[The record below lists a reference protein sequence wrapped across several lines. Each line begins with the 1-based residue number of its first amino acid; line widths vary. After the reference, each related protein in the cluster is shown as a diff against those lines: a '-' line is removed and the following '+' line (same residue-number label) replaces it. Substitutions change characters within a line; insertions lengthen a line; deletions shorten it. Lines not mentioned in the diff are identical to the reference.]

1 VARQAGAGGVRA
13 GAAGQVL
20 CEWMELG
27 GRRAGARAQ
36 ALSEQEQGSGLV
48 QAAGAE
54 QSGRAASCAW
64 EQAAEVER
72 CELAVELTRGWAGF
86 SRFALFRVQ
95 KF

>member
-1 VARQAGAGGVRA
+1 
-13 GAAGQVL
+13 
-20 CEWMELG
+20 MELG

-36 ALSEQEQGSGLV
+36 APSEQEQGSGLV

-86 SRFALFRVQ
+86 SRTWAGFSRCSGFSRSEGRL
-95 KF
+95 